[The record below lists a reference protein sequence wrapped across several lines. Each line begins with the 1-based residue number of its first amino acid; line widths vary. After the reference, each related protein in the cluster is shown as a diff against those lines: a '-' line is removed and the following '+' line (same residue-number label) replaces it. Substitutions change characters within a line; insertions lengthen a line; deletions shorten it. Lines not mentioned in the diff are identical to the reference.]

1 MNREKIANLFNGA
14 EETII
19 YSCLEGA
26 MGILA
31 ADEDEDPQSAYA
43 AAGDFCFFAGKPD
56 EALIERALN
65 SLSAS
70 VFVPRGRE
78 WCETLEKVLGAKGER
93 RFRYAVKKEGNVFDS
108 EKLNGFIAALPA
120 QYRLKL
126 IDGEIYERLGSKEW
140 SKYLCGAFS
149 SYEEYRAKGLGI
161 VVLLGGIPVAGAS
174 SYTAWSGGIEIE
186 IDTHPAHR
194 KQGLA
199 SACGAALIEE
209 CLKRK
214 LYPSWDAHD
223 ERSLALAEK
232 LGYHRGDPY
241 PVYIVKR

>member
-1 MNREKIANLFNGA
+1 MRRREIFG
-14 EETII
+14 
-19 YSCLEGA
+19 
-26 MGILA
+26 
-31 ADEDEDPQSAYA
+31 
-43 AAGDFCFFAGKPD
+43 FFAGKPD

-108 EKLNGFIAALPA
+108 EKLNGFIEALPA
-120 QYRLKL
+120 QYCLKL
-126 IDGEIYERLGSKEW
+126 IDEEIYERLGSKEW

-174 SYTAWSGGIEIE
+174 SYTAWSGG
-186 IDTHPAHR
+186 DR
-194 KQGLA
+194 N
-199 SACGAALIEE
+199 
-209 CLKRK
+209 
-214 LYPSWDAHD
+214 
-223 ERSLALAEK
+223 
-232 LGYHRGDPY
+232 
-241 PVYIVKR
+241 

>member
-1 MNREKIANLFNGA
+1 M
-14 EETII
+14 
-19 YSCLEGA
+19 
-26 MGILA
+26 
-31 ADEDEDPQSAYA
+31 
-43 AAGDFCFFAGKPD
+43 
-56 EALIERALN
+56 
-65 SLSAS
+65 
-70 VFVPRGRE
+70 
-78 WCETLEKVLGAKGER
+78 
-93 RFRYAVKKEGNVFDS
+93 
-108 EKLNGFIAALPA
+108 PA

-126 IDGEIYERLGSKEW
+126 IDEEIYESLRSKEW

>member
-43 AAGDFCFFAGKPD
+43 AAGDFCFFVGKPD

-78 WCETLEKVLGAKGER
+78 WCETLKKVLGAKGER

-126 IDGEIYERLGSKEW
+126 IDGKFMR
-140 SKYLCGAFS
+140 
-149 SYEEYRAKGLGI
+149 GLVARNGRNTYAARFLPMRNI
-161 VVLLGGIPVAGAS
+161 V
-174 SYTAWSGGIEIE
+174 
-186 IDTHPAHR
+186 R
-194 KQGLA
+194 
-199 SACGAALIEE
+199 
-209 CLKRK
+209 
-214 LYPSWDAHD
+214 
-223 ERSLALAEK
+223 
-232 LGYHRGDPY
+232 RGWG
-241 PVYIVKR
+241 